1 MTSLASTLRPGA
13 HRSDLAHP
21 AANTPLASKIAVVV
35 LAGIGVALVTWATS
49 RGVGASTDSGQ
60 YGYAARALVTE
71 GRLQSPLG
79 GPLVA
84 FPPGLS
90 LILAAGRALGA
101 SVRTADRV
109 LDVVSILLLVP
120 AAYRLGRETT
130 DSELVGV
137 GVAAAS
143 VGSAATTAVFTMM
156 WSEPPF
162 IVIVTVV
169 LAVVVRAVGRR
180 RLGAWS
186 VVALVLGASA
196 AVSIRYTGV
205 TILPVIAIGVY
216 LATRRIS
223 TTVAVTA
230 GASAG
235 FVAVVA
241 RNVAVGGPAIG
252 YHEGGAAAI
261 GTFGFFSAGVSTLG
275 DLLVPSLA
283 NVVGYATLVMLVA
296 GVVVAARNKQLRVV
310 LVGGFLVSWW
320 ALLFYGHLTGIV
332 NPNTRLLAPAV
343 PATAVVVAYGIA
355 RLRPLWR
362 TAGILLVAT
371 VIVASSDHDFRQ
383 ASADSV
389 SGIGFDAAYYRDSA
403 ILPAVRALPRS
414 ALIASDQAAVL
425 SWLTGRAPIEEIP
438 SNFLSSAGQQAA
450 MLERLQS
457 SFDHRS
463 GYVAILIASDRRATL
478 LMLAS
483 IDVHCRQQQGLLYS
497 CS

>member
-1 MTSLASTLRPGA
+1 
-13 HRSDLAHP
+13 
-21 AANTPLASKIAVVV
+21 VFF
-35 LAGIGVALVTWATS
+35 
-49 RGVGASTDSGQ
+49 TD
-60 YGYAARALVTE
+60 AC
-71 GRLQSPLG
+71 
-79 GPLVA
+79 
-84 FPPGLS
+84 
-90 LILAAGRALGA
+90 
-101 SVRTADRV
+101 
-109 LDVVSILLLVP
+109 VP
-120 AAYRLGRETT
+120 AEN
-130 DSELVGV
+130 LVG
-137 GVAAAS
+137 GLNDGWRVAT
-143 VGSAATTAVFTMM
+143 GS
-156 WSEPPF
+156 
-162 IVIVTVV
+162 
-169 LAVVVRAVGRR
+169 
-180 RLGAWS
+180 LGHERVMLWM
-186 VVALVLGASA
+186 
-196 AVSIRYTGV
+196 
-205 TILPVIAIGVY
+205 
-216 LATRRIS
+216 
-223 TTVAVTA
+223 
-230 GASAG
+230 
-235 FVAVVA
+235 
-241 RNVAVGGPAIG
+241 G
-252 YHEGGAAAI
+252 Y
-261 GTFGFFSAGVSTLG
+261 V
-275 DLLVPSLA
+275 DLLREMTIDFSPSGALQRD
-283 NVVGYATLVMLVA
+283 GYATLVMLVA

-389 SGIGFDAAYYRDSA
+389 SGIGFDAPYYRDSA

-457 SFDHRS
+457 SFAHRS